1 MVVPEVESLRLS
13 KPFGGSSQHP
23 RSSPSHLP
31 LASSP
36 YHSYLYHQRLQHEQR
51 MLGLNPHIGSGHPFQ
66 SMFPGLHAAN
76 ISAAAAALASANNNL
91 PPPPPPPPPPAPTS
105 TPSSLPSPIVAIG
118 IILVVV
124 VVIVVVMI
132 IISIIGIVRAS
143 AGSPC
148 GSATACATRSTHA
161 VVTT

>member
-1 MVVPEVESLRLS
+1 MVVPEVETLRLS
-13 KPFGGSSQHP
+13 KSYGSSSLQQVHP

-36 YHSYLYHQRLQHEQR
+36 YHSYFYHQRLQHEQR

-76 ISAAAAALASANNNL
+76 ISAAAAAALAAANNNL

-105 TPSSLPSPIVAIG
+105 TPSSLPSPGVHPRLGPSQHSLHNVPFNMWPLIWNH
-118 IILVVV
+118 L
-124 VVIVVVMI
+124 
-132 IISIIGIVRAS
+132 SK
-143 AGSPC
+143 
-148 GSATACATRSTHA
+148 
-161 VVTT
+161 